1 MQSLNLE
8 HFQPYLIIII
18 GIVSIIISLLRKTKP
33 DNLEKIGARCEGII
47 FKLGYKN
54 TAGSSLNDSMV
65 KDKITVRFVT
75 EKKQWITEDLNT
87 DYMIAYTGQYKEG
100 DKVVVIY
107 NPDKPS
113 EFTIETKQSKTAGR
127 LIIFF
132 VGLVF
137 TGAGMYQLF
146 KPS

>member
-1 MQSLNLE
+1 MGSLNLE
-8 HFQPYLIIII
+8 HFQPYLLIIF
-18 GIVSIIISLLRKTKP
+18 GLISMIASLWKRPKP
-33 DNLEKIGARCEGII
+33 DNLKNKGVRCEGII
-47 FKLGYKN
+47 FKLDYSS
-54 TAGSSLNDSMV
+54 GSSLNPSTV

-75 EKKQWITEDLNT
+75 NKQEWITEDLNA

-113 EFTIETKQSKTAGR
+113 EFTIETKQSQTVGR
-127 LIIFF
+127 LTSFC
-132 VGLVF
+132 VGLIFIGV
-137 TGAGMYQLF
+137 GIYELF